1 MKREDSKLN
10 RAIYA
15 VSAMLG
21 GTRIG
26 AAWDVAF
33 NCYEAARFSIERSFL
48 RATLQEARLDITK
61 HTREELQRKSRYFE
75 KNSSLY
81 NKIADLWEQYVTG
94 TGLQFYATTATP
106 AWNALADR
114 AWEQWKP
121 FADISSRFG
130 FDNLQG
136 IAVRSLFVDGEVF
149 ILLTRDPANNR
160 PRIQLIEAH
169 RCKTPEAMLKQE
181 GVSIVDGVEVD
192 QSGRPVAYWFSF
204 GETEMRRFD
213 AFSIVHIF
221 EPARPGQMRGI
232 PYISS
237 ALNILH
243 DLDDLQILEMRH
255 KKVVSENSL
264 NVFTATG
271 DLPPGMNAAT
281 GRFRDVAG
289 VTASGATTTEK
300 RLEYYKS
307 AYGGRVNVAMHGD
320 KIEEQ
325 TSDRPNVAT
334 RDYWRMLEEKVCCAA
349 GVPLVIA
356 LPDSMQGTVYR
367 GSLDAANAFFRCK
380 TSVLATYFKRIRE
393 YVLNMEGSFFPPLGN
408 RPFDW
413 QSCDYL
419 PPAAVNTDIGYNSA
433 ANINELTAGLKSW
446 DDILLPQGRK
456 AEPVLRR
463 KAELQLYIKRLA
475 ASLSSNAE
483 GIEISPE
490 EIASLDIIHPP
501 EVMPEPV
508 NVPDLVTNA
517 AKEFWTEGNIRTV
530 TEADKLRVIE
540 ADKIKDSLEKL
551 KTDLKTELSV
561 QNTGTSEITTIT
573 RVKPPVKPRAV
584 KFNRDDSGRI
594 CGATLEE
601 VEA

>member
-1 MKREDSKLN
+1 MTKQDTKLN

-21 GTRIG
+21 GTRLG

-33 NCYEAARFSIERSFL
+33 NCYEAARFSIERSYL
-48 RATLQEARLDITK
+48 RGALQDVRLDISK
-61 HTREELQRKSRYFE
+61 ATREELQRKSRYFE

-81 NKIADLWEQYVTG
+81 NKLADLWEQYVTG
-94 TGLQFYATTATP
+94 TGLQFYATTTNST
-106 AWNALADR
+106 WNSIADR
-114 AWEQWKP
+114 AWEQWKG

-149 ILLTRDPANNR
+149 VLLTRDQANNR

-169 RCKTPEAMLKQE
+169 RCKTPDAMEKME
-181 GVSIVDGVEVD
+181 GKSIVDGVEID
-192 QSGRPVAYWFSF
+192 PQGRPVAYWFSF
-204 GETEMRRFD
+204 GEKEMRRFD

-221 EPARPGQMRGI
+221 EPGRPGQMRGI
-232 PYISS
+232 PYISC
-237 ALNILH
+237 ALNILQ
-243 DLDDLQILEMRH
+243 DLDDLQVLEMRH

-264 NVFTATG
+264 NVYTATG
-271 DLPPGMNAAT
+271 DLPPGMNPGT

-289 VTASGATTTEK
+289 ATASGATTTEK
-300 RLEYYKS
+300 RIEYYKN

-325 TSDRPNVAT
+325 SSDRPNVAT
-334 RDYWRMLEEKVCCAA
+334 RDYWRMLEEKVCCVA
-349 GVPLVIA
+349 GVPLVIS

-408 RPFDW
+408 RPPDW

-475 ASLSSNAE
+475 ADLSKG
-483 GIEISPE
+483 GIEITPA
-490 EIASLDIIHPP
+490 EIASL
-501 EVMPEPV
+501 EVFQLP
-508 NVPDLVTNA
+508 
-517 AKEFWTEGNIRTV
+517 
-530 TEADKLRVIE
+530 
-540 ADKIKDSLEKL
+540 
-551 KTDLKTELSV
+551 
-561 QNTGTSEITTIT
+561 
-573 RVKPPVKPRAV
+573 PPVQES
-584 KFNRDDSGRI
+584 DQTI
-594 CGATLEE
+594 
-601 VEA
+601 

>member
-1 MKREDSKLN
+1 M
-10 RAIYA
+10 
-15 VSAMLG
+15 
-21 GTRIG
+21 
-26 AAWDVAF
+26 
-33 NCYEAARFSIERSFL
+33 ERSYL
-48 RATLQEARLDITK
+48 RGSLQEARLDITK

-81 NKIADLWEQYVTG
+81 NKLADLWEQYVTG
-94 TGLQFYATTATP
+94 TGLQFYATTTKTE
-106 AWNALADR
+106 WNTIADR

-149 ILLTRDPANNR
+149 VLLTRDPANNR

-169 RCKTPEAMLKQE
+169 RCKTPDAMQKQE
-181 GVSIVDGVEVD
+181 GVSIVDGIEVD
-192 QSGRPVAYWFSF
+192 QSGRPIAYWFAF
-204 GETEMRRFD
+204 GEKEMRRFD
-213 AFSIVHIF
+213 AFAIVHIF

-232 PYISS
+232 PYISC

-289 VTASGATTTEK
+289 ATASGATTTEK

-334 RDYWRMLEEKVCCAA
+334 RDYWRMLEEKVCCAT

-408 RPFDW
+408 RPADW

-475 ASLSSNAE
+475 ATLSANPE
-483 GIEISPE
+483 GITISAE
-490 EIASLDIIHPP
+490 EIASLDLSA
-501 EVMPEPV
+501 PV
-508 NVPDLVTNA
+508 AATETGEGGDAPASLVDDMNAYGIGVRAGAFTPTPDDEDYFRNRANLPKLSAEARDSWSQENNVRRP
-517 AKEFWTEGNIRTV
+517 
-530 TEADKLRVIE
+530 
-540 ADKIKDSLEKL
+540 
-551 KTDLKTELSV
+551 
-561 QNTGTSEITTIT
+561 ITL
-573 RVKPPVKPRAV
+573 VKPGDPQKESDAAALAETQTEDIHLQKSPESLTYSQAPRSSWLKA
-584 KFNRDDSGRI
+584 R
-594 CGATLEE
+594 
-601 VEA
+601 

>member
-1 MKREDSKLN
+1 MNEKSFKT

-21 GTRIG
+21 GTRLG

-33 NCYEAARFSIERSFL
+33 NCYEAARYSMERSYL
-48 RATLQEARLDITK
+48 RGALQEVRMDITK
-61 HTREELQRKSRYFE
+61 NTREELQRKSRYFE

-81 NKIADLWEQYVTG
+81 NKLADLWEQYVTG
-94 TGLQFYATTATP
+94 TGLQFYATTTTP
-106 AWNALADR
+106 GWNAISDR

-149 ILLTRDPANNR
+149 VLLTRDAANNR

-169 RCKTPEAMLKQE
+169 RCKTPDDMLKQE
-181 GVSIVDGVEVD
+181 GVTIVDGIEVD
-192 QSGRPVAYWFSF
+192 SSGRPIAYWFAF
-204 GETEMRRFD
+204 GEKEMRRFD
-213 AFSIVHIF
+213 AFAIVHIF

-237 ALNILH
+237 AINILH

-289 VTASGATTTEK
+289 ATASGATTTEK

-475 ASLSSNAE
+475 ATLSNNAE

-573 RVKPPVKPRAV
+573 RVKPPVKPKAV
-584 KFNRDDSGRI
+584 KFNRDESGRI

>member
-1 MKREDSKLN
+1 MNEKSFKT

-21 GTRIG
+21 GTRLG

-33 NCYEAARFSIERSFL
+33 NCYEAARYSMERSYL
-48 RATLQEARLDITK
+48 RGALQEVRMDITK
-61 HTREELQRKSRYFE
+61 NTREELQRKSRYFE

-81 NKIADLWEQYVTG
+81 NKLADLWEQYVTG
-94 TGLQFYATTATP
+94 TGLQFYATTTTP
-106 AWNALADR
+106 GWNAISDR

-149 ILLTRDPANNR
+149 VLLTRDAANNR

-169 RCKTPEAMLKQE
+169 RCKTPDDMLKQE
-181 GVSIVDGVEVD
+181 GVTIVDGIEID
-192 QSGRPVAYWFSF
+192 SSGRPIAYWFAF
-204 GETEMRRFD
+204 GEKEMRRFD
-213 AFSIVHIF
+213 AFAIVHIF

-237 ALNILH
+237 AINILH

-289 VTASGATTTEK
+289 ATASGATTTEK

-475 ASLSSNAE
+475 ATLSNNAE

-573 RVKPPVKPRAV
+573 RVKPPVKPKAV
-584 KFNRDDSGRI
+584 KFNRDEAGRI

>member
-1 MKREDSKLN
+1 MSETSSIKS

-15 VSAMLG
+15 ISAMLG
-21 GTRIG
+21 GTRLG

-33 NCYEAARFSIERSFL
+33 NCYEAARFSMERSYL
-48 RATLQEARLDITK
+48 RGSLQEARLDITK

-81 NKIADLWEQYVTG
+81 NKLADLWEQYVTG
-94 TGLQFYATTATP
+94 TGLQFYATTTKTE
-106 AWNALADR
+106 WNALADR
-114 AWEQWKP
+114 AWDQWKP

-149 ILLTRDPANNR
+149 VLLTRDSANNR

-169 RCKTPEAMLKQE
+169 RCKTPDAMEKQE
-181 GVSIVDGVEVD
+181 GKTIVDGIEVD
-192 QSGRPVAYWFSF
+192 QSGRPIAYWFAF
-204 GETEMRRFD
+204 GEKEMRRFD

-289 VTASGATTTEK
+289 ATASGATTTEK

-334 RDYWRMLEEKVCCAA
+334 RDYWRMLEEKVCCAT

-475 ASLSSNAE
+475 ATLSNNAE

-501 EVMPEPV
+501 EEVVHPEPA
-508 NVPDLVTNA
+508 NVSDIVSNA
-517 AKEFWTEGNIRTV
+517 MLAQS
-530 TEADKLRVIE
+530 DKLE
-540 ADKIKDSLEKL
+540 DSLEKF
-551 KTDLKTELSV
+551 KAEIKNERAQPISTEKV
-561 QNTGTSEITTIT
+561 IRIQQPIT
-573 RVKPPVKPRAV
+573 KPKAV
-584 KFNRDDSGRI
+584 NFKRDESGRI